1 MFEAELATA
10 ATVAK
15 YADIVVAF
23 NVAQTLAFSYRLGQ
37 KQDELTQQII
47 HGAPTILRLLMV
59 AGSVYLAFVIGCTW
73 QEVSL
78 RSAAGQSRAI
88 LAAICWVGAGRGM
101 IIAALTAV
109 AYFGLKWNNALSG
122 ESGGPKKMPAAG
134 GECPEGRDLADA
146 RERSAQR

>member
-1 MFEAELATA
+1 MTMFDAELATA
-10 ATVAK
+10 ASVAK

-47 HGAPTILRLLMV
+47 RGAPTIRKLLLV
-59 AGSVYLAFVIGCTW
+59 AGSVYLTFVIGCTW

-88 LAAICWVGAGRGM
+88 LTAICWLGAGKGM
-101 IIAALTAV
+101 IIAAMTAV
-109 AYFGLKWNNALSG
+109 AYCGLKWISDPD
-122 ESGGPKKMPAAG
+122 EPRGGA
-134 GECPEGRDLADA
+134 
-146 RERSAQR
+146 

>member
-1 MFEAELATA
+1 MFDAELATA
-10 ATVAK
+10 TNVAK
-15 YADIVVAF
+15 YADIGVAF
-23 NVAQTLAFSYRLGQ
+23 HVAQTLAFSYRLGQ

-47 HGAPTILRLLMV
+47 HGAPTILKLLLM

-88 LAAICWVGAGRGM
+88 LTAICWVGAGRGM

-109 AYFGLKWNNALSG
+109 AYFGLKWNSATSG
-122 ESGGPKKMPAAG
+122 ESGGTN
-134 GECPEGRDLADA
+134 R
-146 RERSAQR
+146 